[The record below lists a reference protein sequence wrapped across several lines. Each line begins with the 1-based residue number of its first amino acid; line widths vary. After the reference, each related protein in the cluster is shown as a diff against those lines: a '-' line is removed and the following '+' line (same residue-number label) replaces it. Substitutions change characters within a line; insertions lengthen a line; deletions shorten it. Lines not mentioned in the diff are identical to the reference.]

1 MELAQAPLVGE
12 LPGGLV
18 QGGGVLGEPRYV
30 GEQQVRGAA
39 VQREGDTLGVEV
51 ACVEVRPAGF
61 APYLGQVG
69 EAAAVVAVASVGDE
83 RLGVAAEGADVR
95 VESVE
100 AVEVFHLYR
109 PRRDCS
115 AARLQAPEWAGAAG

>member
-1 MELAQAPLVGE
+1 MELAQPPLVGE

-18 QGGGVLGEPRYV
+18 QGGGVLAEPRHI

-39 VQREGDTLGVEV
+39 VQREGHALGVEV

-61 APYLGQVG
+61 APSLGQVG

-100 AVEVFHLYR
+100 AVEVFHLYQR
-109 PRRDCS
+109 AEGS
-115 AARLQAPEWAGAAG
+115 